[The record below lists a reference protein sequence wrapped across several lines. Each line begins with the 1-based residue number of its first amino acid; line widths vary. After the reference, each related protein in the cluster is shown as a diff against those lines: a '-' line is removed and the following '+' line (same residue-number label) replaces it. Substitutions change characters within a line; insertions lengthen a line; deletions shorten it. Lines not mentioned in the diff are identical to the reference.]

1 MDEFGM
7 EYHLQMFAELA
18 VKDGVFKRKCVVTG
32 DRLDINYCQIQGWK
46 IFWESV
52 SCTT

>member
-18 VKDGVFKRKCVVTG
+18 VKDGVFKRKCLMGTYISFKKDTLKVMCCY
-32 DRLDINYCQIQGWK
+32 R
-46 IFWESV
+46 
-52 SCTT
+52 